1 MECDKLQLVRTYC
14 NSAYLQ
20 MSALVS
26 LGYILTCVFLTRA
39 SLRGACA
46 YRETCWTC
54 YFSWAKFSFSEAI
67 LCI

>member
-46 YRETCWTC
+46 YRETC
-54 YFSWAKFSFSEAI
+54 
-67 LCI
+67 